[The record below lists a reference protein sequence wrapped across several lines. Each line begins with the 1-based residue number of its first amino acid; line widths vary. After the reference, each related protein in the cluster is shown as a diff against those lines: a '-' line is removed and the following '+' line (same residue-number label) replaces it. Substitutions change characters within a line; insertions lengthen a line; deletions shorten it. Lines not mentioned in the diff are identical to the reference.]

1 MTKKNAKTQL
11 AGVIC
16 LFVGAIIMLTSLDAM
31 LSSEQAYDSPIVHS
45 IFWLGALAI
54 AVGIYW
60 TESSTSP
67 PDDIV

>member
-1 MTKKNAKTQL
+1 MTKKKEKTQV

-31 LSSEQAYDSPIVHS
+31 LSNEQSFDSPVVHS
-45 IFWLGALAI
+45 IFWLGVLAI

-60 TESSTSP
+60 TESSTLP